1 MYITFVSQET
11 TGGSSLVVRYVWAAF
26 PFDRYIKLGTA
37 YGLYLL
43 EIGQTVLV
51 TGIAWRDLCAG
62 WGNPS
67 AFAQN
72 NWGFSMTPLA
82 GGLSK

>member
-1 MYITFVSQET
+1 M
-11 TGGSSLVVRYVWAAF
+11 
-26 PFDRYIKLGTA
+26 
-37 YGLYLL
+37 L

-51 TGIAWRDLCAG
+51 TGIAWGDLCAG

-72 NWGFSMTPLA
+72 NWSFSMTPLA

>member
-1 MYITFVSQET
+1 MDQVQW
-11 TGGSSLVVRYVWAAF
+11 YVTSGPLF
-26 PFDRYIKLGTA
+26 PLIAIFKLGTA

-43 EIGQTVLV
+43 EIGQTVFV
-51 TGIAWRDLCAG
+51 TGIAWGDLCAG

-72 NWGFSMTPLA
+72 NWGFSMTPLT